1 MNENTSAENTTDPAA
16 AGREATDRVIV
27 GIDGSDNADGAARW
41 AARLSSRSNSVI
53 ELVYALP
60 DSEWYAALNTSELW
74 NDEALR
80 DHLRA
85 LGTEFFERATD
96 GIREI
101 DADVTIRTVLHDG
114 TLADYLR
121 QHSADAQMAVIG
133 STRSGPIRDVV
144 LGSQVMA
151 ILHAAHCP
159 VLAWRE
165 GAADLGSGSNI
176 VVGYD
181 ASDDAER
188 ALLAAF
194 HYAQVFGTRVTVATY
209 WLASGMVGVGYTAAM
224 IDWDQVRANGQE
236 RLRRDIQPVQDKYPD
251 VAVDL
256 VYGETGAG
264 HGLVE
269 LSKRADLL
277 VVGSRGHGAIAG
289 AFLGSVSQNAV
300 HHAHCPVLVV
310 K

>member
-1 MNENTSAENTTDPAA
+1 MDTETINDTTSD
-16 AGREATDRVIV
+16 RESADRVIV
-27 GIDGSDNADGAARW
+27 GIDGSENADGAARW
-41 AARLSSRSNSVI
+41 AARLCSRTGATM

-60 DSEWYAALNTSELW
+60 DNEWYAALNTSELW

-85 LGTEFFERATD
+85 LGAEFFERATV

-101 DADVTIRTVLHDG
+101 DADVAIRTVLHDG
-114 TLADYLR
+114 TMAEYLR
-121 QHSADAQMAVIG
+121 QHSDGAQMVVIG
-133 STRSGPIRDVV
+133 STRSGPIRDMV

-151 ILHAAHCP
+151 ILHAAQCP
-159 VLAWRE
+159 VLAWRQ
-165 GAADLGSGSNI
+165 GAADLAAGSNI
-176 VVGYD
+176 VVGFD
-181 ASDDAER
+181 GSDNAER

-194 HYAQVFGTRVTVATY
+194 HYAQAFGTRVTVANY
-209 WLASGMVGVGYTAAM
+209 WLASAMIGVGYTAAM
-224 IDWDQVRANGQE
+224 LDWDEVRRSGEE

-251 VAVDL
+251 VAVEL

-269 LSKRADLL
+269 LSKTADLL
-277 VVGSRGHGAIAG
+277 VVGSRGHGAMTATL
-289 AFLGSVSQNAV
+289 LGSVSQNAV